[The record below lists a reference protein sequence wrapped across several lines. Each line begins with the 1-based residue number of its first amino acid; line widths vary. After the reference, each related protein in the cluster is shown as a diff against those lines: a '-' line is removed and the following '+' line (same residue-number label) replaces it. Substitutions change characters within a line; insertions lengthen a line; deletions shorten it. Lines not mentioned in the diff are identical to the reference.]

1 MISLEKNDHFMP
13 RPVLFN
19 PWKHHQVFIIG
30 QIRKFVDLNELHS
43 LGLFLKKIGDSTTDL
58 YVGNLN
64 LDDIANIT
72 LEILERL
79 NFRNEESYLNWIKE
93 SEGEYRTEPFPDGSV
108 WVFKIGYDEGRHVHI
123 HPGRN
128 VPQTVR
134 VKANVLKTAIS
145 VNARALADGV
155 NPLDIEIINSVR
167 REMIG
172 IDPVRFVTMNHELGR
187 MIYHFAVKFG
197 ILA

>member
-1 MISLEKNDHFMP
+1 MP

-19 PWKHHQVFIIG
+19 PWKHHQVFILD

-43 LGLFLKKIGDSTTDL
+43 LGLHLKKIGDSTTDL
-58 YVGNLN
+58 YVGTLN

-72 LEILERL
+72 LEILERRD
-79 NFRNEESYLNWIKE
+79 FRNEGSYLNWIKE
-93 SEGEYRTEPFPDGSV
+93 SEGEYRTETFPDGSV

-128 VPQTVR
+128 VPLTVR

-145 VNARALADGV
+145 VNARALAEGV
-155 NPLDIEIINSVR
+155 NPLDIEIINSAR

-172 IDPVRFVTMNHELGR
+172 IDPVRFVTLNQELGR

-197 ILA
+197 ILS